1 MKSWISIAA
10 GMTLLLSGALVE
22 HAAAQQHGSYD
33 RFKDQTSYKAEV
45 KLSELSKT
53 SRGVSLSLS
62 GVVDGDRAMTKS
74 DNLAVSAIVTFNM
87 SYDVRCAGT
96 SFDMLADGKAVPL
109 PTDMPAFNRH
119 EYAISSFGR
128 TMTLSEAT
136 TFANASKIEA
146 RVCGTEYALDDEQR
160 VALRTL
166 LNDAQAARP
175 TGEKS

>member
-1 MKSWISIAA
+1 MKNWISIAA
-10 GMTLLLSGALVE
+10 GMTLLLSAAQVE
-22 HAAAQQHGSYD
+22 HAAAQQRGSYD

-62 GVVDGDRAMTKS
+62 GAVDGDRAMTKS
-74 DNLAVSAIVTFNM
+74 DNFMLSAIVTFNM

-96 SFDMLADGKAVPL
+96 GFDMLADGKAVPL
-109 PTDMPAFNRH
+109 PSDMPAFNRH
-119 EYAISSFGR
+119 EYAILSFGK

-136 TFANASKIEA
+136 TFVNASKIEV

-166 LNDAQAARP
+166 LKDAQAARP
-175 TGEKS
+175 TREES